1 MPFAGKVDFPR
12 HIPDSR
18 GVDNRFYNAF
28 DLSTDKG
35 EGSRPEDFRTPFEID
50 RDRILHTSAFRRLQS
65 KTQVFLSGE
74 YDFYR
79 TRLTH
84 SLEVAQIGRAIAKFL
99 NRGSESLSDEFFIDN
114 DLVEAVCLTHD
125 LGHPPFGHT
134 GERTLNRLMEPYG
147 GFEGNA
153 QTLRQMTKTIYGNER
168 GMQPTR
174 AFADGV
180 LKYKS
185 LYSEMRRANKGNHP
199 ENHFLYDAQ
208 ADQLDFV
215 FDGADFP
222 VELTPGDERNGFKSI
237 ECQIMDWADDT
248 AYSLNDIVDSIH
260 AGFLDSGKIERW
272 ATEQSLDAAQA
283 AHIEQLLLNIREG
296 KVEGRM
302 GRKIGEFVSATTLRE
317 DVNFMSGTT
326 NRYRYKLE
334 ITEEAKRESAIYKKL
349 AFELVFQSHQLKQL
363 EFKGDQMLVSLF
375 DALTE
380 QYIARE
386 KPRFQLLPPEMAQ
399 LVNSVSS
406 EQEKAR
412 LLCDYIAGMTDGF
425 ATRTY
430 RRLHD
435 PTFGSIRD
443 LI

>member
-1 MPFAGKVDFPR
+1 VE
-12 HIPDSR
+12 
-18 GVDNRFYNAF
+18 NRFYNAF
-28 DLSTDKG
+28 DIATDASS
-35 EGSRPEDFRTPFEID
+35 GSRGADFRTPFEID

-84 SLEVAQIGRAIAKFL
+84 SLEVAQIGRAISRFL
-99 NRGSESLSDEFFIDN
+99 QRNDDALSDDFFIDG
-114 DLVEAVCLTHD
+114 DLVEAICLTHD

-134 GERTLNRLMEPYG
+134 GERTLNRLMKPFG

-153 QTLRQMTKTIYGNER
+153 QTLRLMTHTIYGNER
-168 GMQPTR
+168 GMQPSR

-185 LYSEMRRANKGNHP
+185 LYSEMRRVNQGEHP
-199 ENHFLYDAQ
+199 ENHFLYDEQ
-208 ADQLDFV
+208 SPQLDFV
-215 FDGADFP
+215 FGDRDFP
-222 VELTPGDERNGFKSI
+222 AELTPGDARNGFKSI

-260 AGFLDSGKIERW
+260 AGFLDSSKIERW
-272 ATEQSLDAAQA
+272 VAAQSLSAEEN
-283 AHIEQLLLNIREG
+283 AHIDRLLQTIRDG

-302 GRKIGEFVSATTLRE
+302 GRKIGNFVQATRLEE
-317 DVNFMSGTT
+317 DVNFMSGET

-334 ITEEAKRESAIYKKL
+334 IDPAAKLESAVYKRL
-349 AFELVFQSHQLKQL
+349 AYELVFLSHQLKQL
-363 EFKGDQMLVSLF
+363 EFKGDRMLVALF
-375 DALTE
+375 DAFTNE
-380 QYIARE
+380 YVGRS
-386 KPRFQLLPPEMAQ
+386 KPQFKLLPPDIESLIVAQ
-399 LVNSVSS
+399 TEDRQKV
-406 EQEKAR
+406 R

-435 PTFGSIRD
+435 PTFGSITD